1 MKTSHFDSGSEA
13 RQIDNELH
21 RLFLEELADLLSAEQ
36 QLVKALPKMIKA
48 AQSPDLKEAIEQHL
62 EETRTHVERLEQ
74 AAESVGVKLKKK
86 TCLAMQGLIDEA
98 EDLVEEH
105 KGKASI
111 DAAIIAAAQK
121 VEHYEIASYGT
132 VRVWADEMEHTKAA
146 ELLRQTLDEE
156 SNADE
161 KLSEIAQSVA
171 NEVAQCSNS
180 ES

>member
-1 MKTSHFDSGSEA
+1 M
-13 RQIDNELH
+13 DNELH

-48 AQSPDLKEAIEQHL
+48 AQSPDLKSAIEAHL
-62 EETRTHVERLEQ
+62 EETKMHVERLEK
-74 AAESVGVKLKKK
+74 AAQSVGVKLKKK
-86 TCLAMQGLIDEA
+86 TCQAMQGLIDEA

-105 KGKASI
+105 KGMASV

-132 VRVWADEMEHTKAA
+132 VRAWADEMEHTEAA
-146 ELLRQTLDEE
+146 ELIRQTLDEE
-156 SNADE
+156 NAADE
-161 KLSEIAQSVA
+161 KLTLIAESVA
-171 NEVAQCSNS
+171 NEVAQCSNC